1 MFLKAGHVSNPEHAS
16 SAGVLE
22 EEGGG
27 GGATYFLFSS

>member
-27 GGATYFLFSS
+27 ATYFLFSS